1 MTLKVNSENQR
12 QKSTLKTTLETDI
25 ANQHWKQHRKSTSKI
40 NIKENH
46 PKKTRYIHVAC
57 RYHRPGCFA
66 PNISVTFP
74 PFVVSHCPTE
84 NARGLPQINITPGS
98 PNENSVEQ
106 CRHNFVFVLSL
117 NKSLV
122 RDATKNEPF
131 VEDPSKENV
140 RQKNAASN
148 TTPQRWQ
155 RNGSKRDRGAKAY
168 G

>member
-1 MTLKVNSENQR
+1 MTLKINSENQC
-12 QKSTLKTTLETDI
+12 QKSTLKINIKNNIGNRHSKSSLETTL
-25 ANQHWKQHRKSTSKI
+25 KI
-40 NIKENH
+40 NIEKKSS
-46 PKKTRYIHVAC
+46 KKTRYIHVAY

-74 PFVVSHCPTE
+74 PFMVSYGKC
-84 NARGLPQINITPGS
+84 ARFTPNRQPPKS
-98 PNENSVEQ
+98 TSVS
-106 CRHNFVFVLSL
+106 LS
-117 NKSLV
+117 KSLV

-148 TTPQRWQ
+148 KTPQMWK